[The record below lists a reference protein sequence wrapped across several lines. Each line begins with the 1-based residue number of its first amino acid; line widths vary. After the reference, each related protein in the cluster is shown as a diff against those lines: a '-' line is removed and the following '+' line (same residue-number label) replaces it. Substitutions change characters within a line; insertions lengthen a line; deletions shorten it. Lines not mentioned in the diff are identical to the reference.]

1 VIARAAPPVA
11 RPAAPGTPSLVG
23 NKRPQPHRFH
33 LTSGRVLEGDLH
45 RAPNARLADH
55 LSTLKGFIS
64 VTNAH
69 CVATGERYP
78 YIVLN
83 QDHILFI
90 EELPASDADAQ
101 QPAGAQLGATP
112 GMQRPLSLAR

>member
-1 VIARAAPPVA
+1 MRAAPPSS
-11 RPAAPGTPSLVG
+11 PALVG

-33 LTSGRVLEGDLH
+33 LTSGRVLEGNLH

-64 VTNAH
+64 VTDAV
-69 CVATGERYP
+69 CATSGERYP

-83 QDHILFI
+83 QDHVLFI
-90 EELPASDADAQ
+90 EELAAQ
-101 QPAGAQLGATP
+101 PQPAGAVVGGAA
-112 GMQRPLSLAR
+112 RLSAVG